1 MSISVKEKLISE
13 IQATNN
19 QVLLNQLFELCSAW
33 KRTEINSLPMTQF
46 IGCLDN
52 DSAYEIK
59 HIICNEFQ
67 QIEGEW

>member
-33 KRTEINSLPMTQF
+33 KRTEINASPITQF

-59 HIICNEFQ
+59 HIIYNEFQ